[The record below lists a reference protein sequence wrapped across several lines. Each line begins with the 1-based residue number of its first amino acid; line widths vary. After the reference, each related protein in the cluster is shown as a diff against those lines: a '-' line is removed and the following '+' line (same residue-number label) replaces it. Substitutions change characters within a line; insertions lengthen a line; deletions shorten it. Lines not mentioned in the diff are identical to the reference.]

1 MEKLKEILSKVRF
14 VYRRTSNI
22 TKIIVAVAVV
32 LCMTTL
38 IALHLSTDALKE
50 RTEDLRQKAGML
62 EEENRELEEK
72 IDELGS
78 VKSVVEIAEE
88 ELGLVQPN
96 AVVIQTEPN

>member
-1 MEKLKEILSKVRF
+1 MLMNLRLRKGDRVAIVCCSNGQDIRSK
-14 VYRRTSNI
+14 
-22 TKIIVAVAVV
+22 
-32 LCMTTL
+32 
-38 IALHLSTDALKE
+38 
-50 RTEDLRQKAGML
+50 
-62 EEENRELEEK
+62 EK